1 MRLGAVIAAGG
12 VGSRMG
18 TGESKQLMMLSG
30 RPVLAW
36 STAIFQNA
44 PEVEEIVIV
53 IDPAD
58 TRRCRAEVVEPFGL
72 GKVGS
77 IVPGG
82 ENRAASVLNGL
93 KQLSSD
99 IDTVLIHDGARP
111 LFPTGLLSSGLRD
124 LAIGDCDGVV
134 FGLPLTDTVKEV
146 GIGTR
151 LITRTPDRSRLWA
164 AQTPQIFKRIKL
176 EKAYRV
182 RPSVLAEA
190 TDDSS
195 LVERIGGWMKI
206 TPGSPE
212 NIKITT
218 PEDIVVAEEILRRRE
233 IKGHIGK

>member
-1 MRLGAVIAAGG
+1 MHLGVVIAAGG

-18 TGESKQLMMLSG
+18 TGESKQLMMLAG
-30 RPVLAW
+30 QPVLAR
-36 STAIFQNA
+36 SAAIFEAA

-53 IDPAD
+53 IDAPD
-58 TRRCRAEVVEPFGL
+58 TRRCRAEVVEPYGL
-72 GKVGS
+72 GKVRN

-93 KQLSSD
+93 QRLSGD
-99 IDTVLIHDGARP
+99 VDTVLIHDGARP
-111 LFPTGLLSSGLRD
+111 LFPSELLASGLRD

-134 FGLPLTDTVKEV
+134 FALPLTDTVKEV

-164 AQTPQIFKRIKL
+164 AQTPQIFKRAKL
-176 EKAYRV
+176 DKAYRV
-182 RPSVLAEA
+182 RPSVLEEA
-190 TDDSS
+190 TDDSF
-195 LVERIGGWMKI
+195 LVERMGGWMKI

-218 PEDIVVAEEILRRRE
+218 PEDIVIAEEILRRRE
-233 IKGHIGK
+233 NKEETR